1 MIDWE
6 YCGMADPLTDLAM
19 AAIYSYMSFEE
30 TKQLIELYR
39 RAPMGG
45 SDHAEV
51 TSEEGTSRKPAT
63 GEAQSLSETTTTASG
78 DEVEDGGIALRG
90 LGDEDAYALVVAYMG
105 LGGLLWALW
114 CVYKMALGESFGD
127 YTLRMYRYFK
137 DSYKF
142 LRNSGKI

>member
-1 MIDWE
+1 
-6 YCGMADPLTDLAM
+6 
-19 AAIYSYMSFEE
+19 
-30 TKQLIELYR
+30 
-39 RAPMGG
+39 
-45 SDHAEV
+45 
-51 TSEEGTSRKPAT
+51 
-63 GEAQSLSETTTTASG
+63 
-78 DEVEDGGIALRG
+78 
-90 LGDEDAYALVVAYMG
+90 MG